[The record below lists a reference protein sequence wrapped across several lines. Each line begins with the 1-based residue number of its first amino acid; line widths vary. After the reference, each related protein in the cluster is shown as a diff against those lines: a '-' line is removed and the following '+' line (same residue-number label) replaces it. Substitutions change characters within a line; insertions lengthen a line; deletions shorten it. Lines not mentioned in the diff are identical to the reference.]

1 MVVKWAMRGN
11 FTLSG
16 TKASRPKVENNTS
29 LAQATSL
36 GTWKQLVLN
45 AAQTSALLLAPSS
58 PGNLVR
64 GRPCNVLF
72 IRESIDP
79 NHKDTVLPPTPVI
92 NLLAMSTNIIC
103 SVPPPS
109 FFLAGDVCGENSEL
123 LRVPAALGY
132 SSRKWMQKTAR
143 QTSTFSYFWLRRE
156 EN

>member
-16 TKASRPKVENNTS
+16 TKAARPKVENNTS

-79 NHKDTVLPPTPVI
+79 NHKDTFLLPTPVI
-92 NLLAMSTNIIC
+92 NLLAMSTKIIC
-103 SVPPPS
+103 SVSPPLFFFGWGCMRRKFGATPS
-109 FFLAGDVCGENSEL
+109 ASCPRLQFKKVDAENC
-123 LRVPAALGY
+123 
-132 SSRKWMQKTAR
+132 
-143 QTSTFSYFWLRRE
+143 
-156 EN
+156 

>member
-1 MVVKWAMRGN
+1 MRGN

-16 TKASRPKVENNTS
+16 TKAPRPKIENNTS

-79 NHKDTVLPPTPVI
+79 IHKDTFLPPTPVI
-92 NLLAMSTNIIC
+92 NLLAMSTKIIC
-103 SVPPPS
+103 SAPPFFFGWGCMRRKFGATPS
-109 FFLAGDVCGENSEL
+109 ASCPRLQFKKVDAENC
-123 LRVPAALGY
+123 
-132 SSRKWMQKTAR
+132 
-143 QTSTFSYFWLRRE
+143 
-156 EN
+156 